1 MSSKTFL
8 ALAVVAGGMIAAAAH
23 GGLSYNASPLIQ
35 HASHGKS
42 GHPRITYGEATYLCC
57 ASFSALVKASPVIVL
72 ARVVAQSPSF
82 SLPATTG
89 TLDTSPQPTIDPSI
103 MPPVKATAIAKVRA
117 QGPAATGAPA
127 NVPPLILTDST
138 VQVIA
143 AMKGPVARGQQLT
156 IIQPGGTYQGW
167 QTIDRESPLLT
178 VGTTEVLFLI
188 PPTPGGSP
196 HNEYQISVGAQAR
209 FRVQQNGLVAPLAMD
224 YAYLSPYNNVT
235 LNQLNAAVRA
245 DS

>member
-1 MSSKTFL
+1 MSSKTFI
-8 ALAVVAGGMIAAAAH
+8 ALAMMAGGIIVAAAH
-23 GGLSYNASPLIQ
+23 SGLSYNTLPPIR
-35 HASHGKS
+35 HASHGTS
-42 GHPRITYGEATYLCC
+42 GHPRIAYGEASYLCC
-57 ASFSALVKASPVIVL
+57 ANFSALVKASPVIVL
-72 ARVVAQSPSF
+72 ARVVSQSPSF

-89 TLDTSPQPTIDPSI
+89 TLDTSPQPTVDPSI
-103 MPPVKATAIAKVRA
+103 MPAVKATAIAKVRA
-117 QGPAATGAPA
+117 QGPAATGESAD
-127 NVPPLILTDST
+127 VPPLILTDSI

-143 AMKGPVARGQQLT
+143 AMKGPVVRGQQLN
-156 IIQPGGTYQGW
+156 IVQPGGTYQGW
-167 QTIDRESPLLT
+167 QAIDRESPLLS

-188 PPTPGGSP
+188 PPTPDGSP